1 MRKLFTVYVG
11 SIRGGGGAKRGED
24 NMGGG
29 ARGMIKGK
37 EWRDGLPSD
46 ELDLTRGNEKRLCR

>member
-1 MRKLFTVYVG
+1 MHYIWQGKSGR
-11 SIRGGGGAKRGED
+11 RGRRREED

>member
-1 MRKLFTVYVG
+1 M
-11 SIRGGGGAKRGED
+11 GGGVGGERRIIW
-24 NMGGG
+24 GGG

-46 ELDLTRGNEKRLCR
+46 ELDLTRGNEKKVMTMKVKEKM